1 MSVEPKSDVTTRAE
15 IASLDRIR
23 NVSIGLQNPSKPRQA
38 IWFRCVTNIAQISFS
53 KELVFHRTRLWPL
66 RNSRH
71 LTNICHV
78 PNTGFAQSNSIDF
91 VRLDTSQTSGK
102 T

>member
-1 MSVEPKSDVTTRAE
+1 M
-15 IASLDRIR
+15 
-23 NVSIGLQNPSKPRQA
+23 

-53 KELVFHRTRLWPL
+53 KELVFQRTRLWPL
-66 RNSRH
+66 RNIRH
-71 LTNICHV
+71 LPNIRHV
-78 PNTGFAQSNSIDF
+78 PNTGFAQISFIDF

>member
-23 NVSIGLQNPSKPRQA
+23 NVSMGLQNPSKPRQA
-38 IWFRCVTNIAQISFS
+38 TWFRLRDQHCANFIFQ
-53 KELVFHRTRLWPL
+53 RTRVWPL
-66 RNSRH
+66 RNIRH
-71 LTNICHV
+71 LPNICHA
-78 PNTGFAQSNSIDF
+78 PNTGFAQSSSIDF